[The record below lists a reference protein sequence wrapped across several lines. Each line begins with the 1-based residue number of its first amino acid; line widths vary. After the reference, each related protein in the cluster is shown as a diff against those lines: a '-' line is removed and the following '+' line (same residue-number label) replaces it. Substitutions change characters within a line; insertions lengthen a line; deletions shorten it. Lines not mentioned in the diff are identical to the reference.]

1 MAKEAT
7 YVQKGDVIDYVAGA
21 DIAVGEV
28 IPLVTRCGVA
38 VTAIANGATGALAL
52 EGIFQVATSDTS
64 AAWAVGDVVYW
75 TTATNT
81 SSKTATGGIPLG
93 IAAAVKGSTAAVGY
107 VRLTDG
113 LPLT

>member
-7 YVQKGDVIDYVAGA
+7 FIQDGKFIEYTAGA

-28 IPLVTRCGVA
+28 IPLVTCCGVA
-38 VTAIANGATGALAL
+38 VTAIANGAVGTLAL
-52 EGIFQVATSDTS
+52 EGVFQVATSDTS

-75 TTATNT
+75 TTAGNT

-93 IAAAVKGSTAAVGY
+93 IAVAAKAAAGAVGY
-107 VRLTDG
+107 VKLTPG

>member
-7 YVQKGDVIDYVAGA
+7 FIQDGKFIDYTAGA

-28 IPLVTRCGVA
+28 IPMVTRCGVA
-38 VTAIANGATGALAL
+38 VTAIANGAVGAVAL

-75 TTATNT
+75 TTATNVA
-81 SSKTATGGIPLG
+81 SKTATGGIPLG
-93 IAAAVKGSTAAVGY
+93 IAAAVKGSSAAVGY

>member
-7 YVQKGDVIDYVAGA
+7 YVQDGKIIDYTAGA
-21 DIAVGEV
+21 DIVVGEV
-28 IPLVTRCGVA
+28 IPLVTCCGVA
-38 VTAIANGATGALAL
+38 LEDIANGAVGPVTL
-52 EGIFQVATSDTS
+52 EGVFKVATSDTS

-75 TTATNT
+75 TTGDNT

-93 IAAAVKGSTAAVGY
+93 IAVAVKAQAGAVGY
-107 VRLTDG
+107 VKLTPG